1 MIAIIPARAG
11 SKGLPNKNIK
21 LFNGKPLIQW
31 TFEAAQKSKYL
42 ARIILTTDSVEIAK
56 LAHYNK
62 IEVPAMRPTH
72 LAQDTSLV
80 NDTFK
85 YLLGKIKQDSSEKI
99 EEIVVLQPT
108 SPLRLA
114 SDIDEAIELYRSK
127 KADSVI
133 SYTAST
139 RPIEW
144 YRYLQADN
152 LIPQRVNESLGNRQ
166 INEIAYYP
174 NGAVYIIKSDLIFA
188 DKWYGENSYA
198 FIMPRNRSID
208 IDTQEDFEYAEYLF
222 KKSLNSN

>member
-21 LFNGKPLIQW
+21 LFNSKPLIQW
-31 TFEAAQKSKYL
+31 TFEAAKQSKYL
-42 ARIILTTDSVEIAK
+42 DRIILTTDSVEIAK
-56 LAHYNK
+56 LAYDNK
-62 IEVPAMRPTH
+62 IEVPEMRPSH

-85 YLLGKIKQDSSEKI
+85 YLIGKLEQNFGEKI

-108 SPLRLA
+108 SPLRLS
-114 SDIDEAIELYRSK
+114 SDIDKAIELYRSK

-133 SYTAST
+133 SYTASS

-152 LIPQRVNESLGNRQ
+152 LIPKRVNESLGNRQ
-166 INEIAYYP
+166 IKETAYYP
-174 NGAVYIIKSDLIFA
+174 NGAIYIIKSDLILT
-188 DKWYGENSYA
+188 DKWYSENSYA
-198 FIMPRNRSID
+198 YIMPRNRSVD

-222 KKSLNSN
+222 KINL